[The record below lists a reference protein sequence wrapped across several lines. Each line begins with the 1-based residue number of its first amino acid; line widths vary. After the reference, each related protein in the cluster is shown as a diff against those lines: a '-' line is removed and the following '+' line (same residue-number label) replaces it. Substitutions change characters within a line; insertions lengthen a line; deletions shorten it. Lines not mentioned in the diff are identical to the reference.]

1 MTTKRTSIRIHTG
14 DLIPPIQSLEDYF
27 LKGGASIIQAAF
39 AHSYFVH
46 PDKVRAKLCYYPER
60 ARRSREHYPGLD
72 KGAHTTWD
80 KGDSRP
86 IILDDN
92 SRAQMAWEKYTGSK
106 LARGTGYGLRHIWG
120 NTHNP
125 DAFTAGWNF
134 CYMPFWAG
142 MLTEDQHPHIQLQ
155 NAIRQASWDLYF
167 ADDPVCRPPDFV
179 ENPDLDLLAT
189 LGQQP
194 LLILDRETPAKS
206 TGQRGQIS
214 NVEIGGEF
222 IEHVKEIRSATH
234 QSWSNICKAVRALQ
248 DKEHEPFGTRNVE
261 NSAKA
266 CVRRIMR
273 ETGSTATQIESL
285 LVENGFCRSR

>member
-1 MTTKRTSIRIHTG
+1 MLNTIVHTG
-14 DLIPPIQSLEDYF
+14 ELTPPIQSLEDYF
-27 LKGGASIIQAAF
+27 RKGGVSIIQAAF

-46 PDKVRAKLCYYPER
+46 PDEVRAKTPYFPDR
-60 ARRSREHYPGLD
+60 ARYSRRHYPGLD
-72 KGAHTTWD
+72 KGQQTVWP
-80 KGDSRP
+80 GDGRE
-86 IILDDN
+86 IRLDDN
-92 SRAQMAWEKYTGSK
+92 QYAQNAWAQYTG
-106 LARGTGYGLRHIWG
+106 RDIERRTGYSLRHIWG

-142 MLTEDQHPHIQLQ
+142 MLTEDQHPHLELR

-167 ADDPVCRPPDFV
+167 TDSPVCQPPDFV
-179 ENPDLDLLAT
+179 ENPDLDLLT
-189 LGQQP
+189 ILGQQP
-194 LLILDRETPAKS
+194 LLILGRATPARS
-206 TGQRGQIS
+206 TGQHGQIS
-214 NVEIGGEF
+214 NLEIGGEF